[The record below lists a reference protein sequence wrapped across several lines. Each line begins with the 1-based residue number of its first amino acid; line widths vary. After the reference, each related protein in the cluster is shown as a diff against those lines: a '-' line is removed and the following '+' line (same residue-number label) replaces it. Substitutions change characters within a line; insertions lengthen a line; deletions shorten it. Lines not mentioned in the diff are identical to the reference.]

1 MTLNFRR
8 QRSFDHLLA
17 YADEVTGASTFEKA
31 EKKQTKSK
39 RSTPDPWL
47 KKPLWAVS
55 DFTGDEELTPDSTR
69 SLHRHLSLFDLISI
83 GVSATVGSGV
93 FVLCG
98 LIAKEYAGPATFIS
112 WLIAGISA
120 CFSGLCYAEL
130 SGKFAVAG
138 SSYNYVV
145 SQILPFYVSCFS
157 RIFVKEVSTSCSKF
171 SFSFHQFVT
180 MGELPA
186 VIAGACLTLEYVFS
200 ASAVARSWGDKVVA
214 YVLHITSD
222 SDLSPWMQFLLD
234 PGYNINPSAF
244 AVSAVSV
251 ILLLIGVKESQQ
263 VTNFFTIFK
272 VCLVLFMCFAALAFV
287 QPENFRPLFPIQFG
301 GIVGIMRGST
311 SSFFGMIGYDEVCC
325 MVRHYSM
332 YKLRSLVYISPNLN
346 LSLCREAKR

>member
-17 YADEVTGASTFEKA
+17 YADEVTDASTFEKKA
-31 EKKQTKSK
+31 GNKKQDTKSK

-55 DFTGDEELTPDSTR
+55 DFTGDEELTSDSTR

-83 GVSATVGSGV
+83 GVSATIGSGV

-145 SQILPFYVSCFS
+145 SQSHSFFILHNSFFVLLILISCHF
-157 RIFVKEVSTSCSKF
+157 FVIISCSKNF
-171 SFSFHQFVT
+171 YSPVFHLQFVT

-222 SDLSPWMQFLLD
+222 SEISPWMQFLLD

-244 AVSAVSV
+244 VVSAVSV
-251 ILLLIGVKESQQ
+251 ILLLTGVKESQQ

-272 VCLVLFMCFAALAFV
+272 VCLVLFMCFTALAFV

-325 MVRHYSM
+325 MVSHYTYYM
-332 YKLRSLVYISPNLN
+332 
-346 LSLCREAKR
+346 